1 MINIKV
7 SGILRFRILTLVL
20 LLVISSSWT
29 TGQSLESPFA
39 LQAVPLTSELYYFC
53 HMVSYESG
61 TLAAFC
67 SPTPGYSH
75 GNSSVVKLV
84 IEDSV
89 LKPVFSA
96 PKTIKPFP
104 QQLLEDNRVLTRHRD
119 YEKGKS
125 PDFRSDIILEL
136 LDTSSGEVE
145 DITPS
150 NLDQTPKW
158 PWFAGPPN
166 LWTQKFGLTY
176 LIPDL
181 ASREVQVWQGK
192 DTLEYV
198 QHTPPILALGRG
210 FIDGHFTHAVV
221 TDAGELLAYDHE
233 SGRMVESTKHRALGR
248 EIARVIG
255 SPQKRPVWFV
265 FADEVAAF
273 KWDSYKVYALVAA
286 DGSRQDLQMH
296 HALDERPDGTKR
308 SDDESDI
315 LVIDSSPL
323 RSEGKHLPS
332 HVVNAGSVLVPVDEK
347 RVGIF
352 DVFYQRLIVIGP
364 PGERSD

>member
-1 MINIKV
+1 MIAI
-7 SGILRFRILTLVL
+7 RALVL
-20 LLVISSSWT
+20 FVCVLAMSAGCTVAHSSENLF
-29 TGQSLESPFA
+29 SLR
-39 LQAVPLTSELYYFC
+39 AVPMATEDYCFYQ
-53 HMVSYESG
+53 MVSYDSG
-61 TLAAFC
+61 TLAALC

-75 GNSSVVKLV
+75 GKSTVVRLAV
-84 IEDSV
+84 EDD
-89 LKPVFSA
+89 LLEPVFSA

-104 QQLLEDNRVLTRHRD
+104 KQLLEDNRVLTRHRD

-136 LDTSSGEVE
+136 LDTSSGEAE

-150 NLDQTPKW
+150 NLDETPKW
-158 PWFAGPPN
+158 PCFSGPPC
-166 LWTQKFGLTY
+166 LWTQRFGLTY
-176 LIPDL
+176 FIPDME
-181 ASREVQVWQGK
+181 SRKVQVWQGK
-192 DTLEYV
+192 DCLEDV
-198 QHTPPILALGRG
+198 EHTPPILALGRG
-210 FIDGHFTHAVV
+210 FINGRFTHAVV
-221 TDAGELLAYDHE
+221 TDVGELLTYDHE
-233 SGRMVESTKHRALGR
+233 IGRMTESKKHCALGR

-255 SPQKRPVWFV
+255 SPQKRPVRFV
-265 FADEVAAF
+265 FADELAAF
-273 KWDSYKVYALVAA
+273 KWDSGKVYALVAA